1 MIGINIQKCYYGTA
15 RGGLVN
21 KSNSG
26 SWGNRGKG
34 NEFQSI
40 LENGLDLIGNL
51 GTYAEDWLSYLGG
64 LLPGGLTADE
74 AVANTRLER
83 MVPEGQ
89 YYYDIEGNLKMKP
102 IIGVAPTLP
111 TLPNSASPGLIDIH
125 NRLKK
130 ARWNWQIREGQ
141 LRKVNQADQII
152 NTRTAKKYYDIESEY
167 KNALEASKVPMKKYI
182 DDTKLTKKQTAAFKA
197 EKARATGDGR
207 ATNSGRSRIRAKQWD
222 YVEEIMRKDPKAAG
236 VINRYDL
243 KIAKG
248 RDPKLV
254 REYRKKML
262 TDYIN
267 KVNGFEWL
275 KNK

>member
-1 MIGINIQKCYYGTA
+1 MIGINIQKCQYGTA

-21 KSNSG
+21 KSSSG

-51 GTYAEDWLSYLGG
+51 GTYVEDGLSYLGG

-89 YYYDIEGNLKMKP
+89 HYYDIEENLKIKP

-130 ARWNWQIREGQ
+130 ARLNWQIRESQ
-141 LRKVNQADQII
+141 LRKINQADQII

-167 KNALEASKVPMKKYI
+167 KNALEASKVPMKKHI

-197 EKARATGDGR
+197 EKARSTGDGR
-207 ATNSGRSRIRAKQWD
+207 ATNSGRSRIRTKQWD

-236 VINRYDL
+236 TINRYDL

-248 RDPKLV
+248 LDPKLV
-254 REYRKKML
+254 REFRKKML